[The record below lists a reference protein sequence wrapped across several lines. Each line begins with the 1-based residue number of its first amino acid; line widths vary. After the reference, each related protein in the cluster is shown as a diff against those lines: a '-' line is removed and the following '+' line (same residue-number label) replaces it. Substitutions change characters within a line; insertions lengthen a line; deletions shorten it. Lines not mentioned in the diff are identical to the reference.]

1 MKMNESK
8 EYKGINNNSLKKL
21 IFLHRRLY
29 QDSKGNFR
37 EYIKKV
43 KIERVTEILREIDS
57 KTTRRTAYSYIQT
70 LRRLSGIIK

>member
-1 MKMNESK
+1 MN

-29 QDSKGNFR
+29 REHSDNFR

-43 KIERVTEILREIDS
+43 KIEKVIEILREIDN

-70 LRRLSGIIK
+70 LRKLAGIL